1 MSKLD
6 IYGPD
11 DEHNQEWLAN
21 LKPQGWLAPTGA
33 DRYNLVVI
41 GSGPAGLVAALGAAG
56 LGAKVAIIEK
66 GLLGGDCLNHGCVP
80 SKAVIR
86 AAHAAHAAR
95 GDERFG
101 VTTGNVDVDFA
112 KAMTWMRSVRANIS
126 HHDSAE
132 RLTRDG
138 VDVFLGA
145 GSFSGP
151 DTIEVNGTKLRFAR
165 ACIATGAHAFVP
177 PIPGVEEAQV
187 LTNETVFSLTER
199 PDRLVVVGSG
209 PIGCELAQTF
219 QRLGSQVT
227 VIDQADTILPREDPA
242 AAVVVQQHLVAEG
255 VQLVL
260 GASIERIERDGDERT
275 VVVTRDGTETR
286 HIGDHVLFAT
296 GRRANMTGLGL
307 EAAGIRTT
315 KRGIEVNDFHQTSNP
330 KVYAAGDVCSPYQFT
345 HSADFQAR
353 NVIQN
358 ALFFG
363 RKRASALVIPWTT
376 YTHPEI
382 AHVGLSHTDAESRSD
397 VLTFEASIGDT
408 DRGRTDGENDGFA
421 KIYADKKGRILGAT
435 IVGQHAGELLAEVT
449 LAMTH
454 GITLGKIAST
464 IHSYPTRS
472 EVVFKAAAAYN
483 RSRLTPTIKSLMET
497 LLRWRR

>member
-6 IYGPD
+6 LYGPND
-11 DEHNQEWLAN
+11 AHNQEWIAN
-21 LKPQGWLAPTGA
+21 LKPKGWIAPSAA

-56 LGAKVAIIEK
+56 LGARVAIIEK
-66 GLLGGDCLNHGCVP
+66 NLLGGDCLNHGCVP

-95 GDERFG
+95 GDARFG

-112 KAMTWMRSVRANIS
+112 KAMTWMRSVRAHIS

-138 VDVFLGA
+138 VDVFLGPA
-145 GSFSGP
+145 TFTGP
-151 DTIEVNGTKLRFAR
+151 DTVEVNGTTLRFAR

-177 PIPGVEEAQV
+177 PIPGVEEAEV

-199 PDRLVVVGSG
+199 PERLVVVGSG

-219 QRLGSQVT
+219 QRLGCQVT
-227 VIDQADTILPREDPA
+227 IIDQASTILPREDPA
-242 AAVVVQQHLVAEG
+242 AAEVVKQHLVAEG

-260 GASIERIERDGDERT
+260 GAKIERIERAGDERT
-275 VVVTRDGTETR
+275 VVVTQGDAETR
-286 HIGDHVLFAT
+286 HTGNHVLFAT
-296 GRRANMTGLGL
+296 GRRANMTNLGL
-307 EAAGIRTT
+307 EAAGVRTT
-315 KRGIEVNDFHQTSNP
+315 KKGIEVNDYLQTSNP
-330 KVYAAGDVCSPYQFT
+330 KIYAAGDVCSPYQFT

-353 NVIQN
+353 IVIQN

-363 RKRASALVIPWTT
+363 RKRSSALVIPWTT
-376 YTHPEI
+376 YTHPEV
-382 AHVGLSHTDAESRSD
+382 AHVGLTHTDAEGRSD
-397 VLTFEASIGDT
+397 VLTFECSLGET
-408 DRGRTDGENDGFA
+408 DRGRTDGETDGFA
-421 KIYADKKGRILGAT
+421 KIYATKKGHILGAT
-435 IVGQHAGELLAEVT
+435 IVGQGAGELLAEVT

-454 GITLGKIAST
+454 GLTLGQIAST

-483 RSRLTPTIKSLMET
+483 RTRLTPTIKSLMET